1 MEIKRIN
8 QNDIPVLA
16 VAMTAAYSEEPWNEN
31 WTQEKAERRIRAI
44 LGNFE
49 AGSWK
54 AATGRTGKGA
64 Q

>member
-16 VAMTAAYSEEPWNEN
+16 VAMTASYSEEPWNEY

-49 AGSWK
+49 AMGL
-54 AATGRTGKGA
+54 AAFEGGKIIGA
-64 Q
+64 A

>member
-16 VAMTAAYSEEPWNEN
+16 GAMSASYSEEPWNEN

-49 AGSWK
+49 AMGL
-54 AATGRTGKGA
+54 AAFEDGKIIGA
-64 Q
+64 A

>member
-1 MEIKRIN
+1 MKKSRIIRLMEIKQIN
-8 QNDIPVLA
+8 QKDITTPA

-49 AGSWK
+49 AMVLV
-54 AATGRTGKGA
+54 A
-64 Q
+64 